1 LKTDRLLSYI
11 SMVFQD
17 VYLFDDSIINNIKFG
32 NKEATKEEVIAAAK
46 AAQCHE
52 FIDKLPD

>member
-1 LKTDRLLSYI
+1 
-11 SMVFQD
+11 MVFQD